1 MSGIISQ
8 VCTTVQGEGPSA
20 GEPCLL
26 IRLGNCNLNCDFCD
40 TKWTNNLKLNEVPN
54 IKTTIDSLPIKIET
68 NEEMKLFMELCAIHI
83 KEYNISRVL
92 ITGGE
97 PFMNNEFLKMLLVS
111 LRENLDIKIVEIET
125 NGILLDEQFFN
136 RNFPPVN
143 IQLNIS
149 PKLNS
154 DYYPSIIVKGVEYII
169 ELFKIKNRLLN
180 DLLGVYPYSLS
191 ANYKFVYSKDVEN
204 DITKFI
210 EEVNPQVPI
219 SIMPLT
225 PDYLTYADEF
235 TFIQDFRDSC
245 YDSIDYCLRTNYSFS
260 ARLHVF
266 VFNNF
271 KHRNEFED
279 IVKI

>member
-1 MSGIISQ
+1 MSGIVTQ
-8 VCTTVQGEGPSA
+8 LCTTVQGEGPSA

-26 IRLGNCNLNCDFCD
+26 IRLGNCNLNCEWCD
-40 TKWTNNLKLNEVPN
+40 TKWTNNLKLNDVPN
-54 IKTTIDSLPIKIET
+54 IESIYSLPIKID
-68 NEEMKLFMELCAIHI
+68 NDDQMKLFMEACSIHI

-97 PFMNNEFLKMLLVS
+97 PFLNKIFLKKLLVS
-111 LRENLDIKIVEIET
+111 LRESLDIRVAEIET
-125 NGILLDEQFFN
+125 NGTLLDDAFFAID
-136 RNFPPVN
+136 FPPVN

-149 PKLNS
+149 PKLNP

-169 ELFKIKNRLLN
+169 EMFKLKNVLLN
-180 DLLGVYPYSLS
+180 QLLSVYPFSLS
-191 ANYKFVYSKDVEN
+191 ANYKFVYSKDTEK

-210 EEVNPQVPI
+210 EDVNPQVPI

-245 YDSIDYCLRTNYSFS
+245 YDSVDYCLRTGYLFS
-260 ARLHVF
+260 PRMHVF

-271 KHRNEFED
+271 SHRNEFED
-279 IVKI
+279 VKKEK